1 MNLLTGELD
10 EASVVTAGTAEVSFV
25 GLSRA
30 HVSHIPRQA
39 SWGMLSS
46 QS

>member
-1 MNLLTGELD
+1 MHLLTDELD
-10 EASVVTAGTAEVSFV
+10 EASVATAGTAEIASV

-39 SWGMLSS
+39 S
-46 QS
+46 